1 VTRESCSIRRT
12 RQDAALPR
20 KGPTDRPTD
29 GLDLWRSI
37 FGRKSPKPP
46 FLGGIRETFAQAPS
60 LSPSELVDEDRKE
73 KGSHH
78 R

>member
-37 FGRKSPKPP
+37 LGRKS
-46 FLGGIRETFAQAPS
+46 
-60 LSPSELVDEDRKE
+60 
-73 KGSHH
+73 
-78 R
+78 